1 MATQYA
7 YDFDFSAVPVYA
19 PQRKSEPQKKPKPD
33 LRRLENQRRVQSKEE
48 ERAAGVKVIKV
59 AVMTAFFAA
68 VLCVVCTSFCMVWSA
83 RRQQQSALNELELS
97 KSEQVEINAKLNSL
111 VTPDKI
117 AKIAT
122 GRLGMIKLPDENK
135 LYSSA
140 GNENEV
146 VYSAKADAA
155 QKSAEDK

>member
-7 YDFDFSAVPVYA
+7 YDFDFSAAPVRK
-19 PQRKSEPQKKPKPD
+19 PQQKPEVQKKPKPE
-33 LRRLENQRRVQSKEE
+33 LRRLESQRKGQTREE
-48 ERAAGVKVIKV
+48 EKAAGMRV
-59 AVMTAFFAA
+59 AKATAVTVFFAV

-83 RRQQQSALNELELS
+83 RRQQQSALDRLEIG
-97 KSEQVEINAKLNSL
+97 KSALVEVNAKLNSL

-122 GRLGMIKLPDENK
+122 GKLGMIKLPDSNK
-135 LYSSA
+135 FYSDA

-146 VYSAKADAA
+146 VYSAKEDAA
-155 QKSAEDK
+155 AKSSSD